1 MSHGIRTSIN
11 AEIYLMLFTIDK
23 HSRTCNSNNQQP
35 SNSYKQKKIEYIAGF
50 CEENGKTWQYP
61 INLPLR
67 EYQFSIVKRCL
78 FQNTLVCLPT
88 GLGKT
93 FIAAVVMLNFYRWY
107 PQGKIV
113 FLAPTKP
120 LVNQQVSTLD

>member
-1 MSHGIRTSIN
+1 MNIYMRNIISISSFD
-11 AEIYLMLFTIDK
+11 IIIDD
-23 HSRTCNSNNQQP
+23 HSKPSTFNNQIP
-35 SNSYKQKKIEYIAGF
+35 SSSYKPAQIEHISGF
-50 CEENGKTWQYP
+50 DEESGKTWQYP
-61 INLPLR
+61 IDFPIR

-78 FQNTLVCLPT
+78 FKNTLVCLPT

-107 PQGKIV
+107 PEGKIV

-120 LVNQQVSTLD
+120 LVAQQVSRNS

>member
-1 MSHGIRTSIN
+1 M
-11 AEIYLMLFTIDK
+11 AYLIYLKLSYFTLGDHI
-23 HSRTCNSNNQQP
+23 NQFP
-35 SNSYKQKKIEYIAGF
+35 TNSYKPGQNEYIAGF
-50 CEENGKTWQYP
+50 DEECGKTWQYP
-61 INLPLR
+61 IDFPLR
-67 EYQFSIVKRCL
+67 EYQFSIVRRCL
-78 FQNTLVCLPT
+78 FKNTLVCLPT

-120 LVNQQVSTLD
+120 LVNQQVSLRLRGRSNVT